1 MNIKQIHMMVCRV
14 WFHENVNVQCTDN
27 MIKNWKRQPKHK
39 YIYSRYT
46 AVTDSS
52 VSILQII

>member
-27 MIKNWKRQPKHK
+27 MIKNGKDSLSINI
-39 YIYSRYT
+39 YIVDT
-46 AVTDSS
+46 
-52 VSILQII
+52 QQ